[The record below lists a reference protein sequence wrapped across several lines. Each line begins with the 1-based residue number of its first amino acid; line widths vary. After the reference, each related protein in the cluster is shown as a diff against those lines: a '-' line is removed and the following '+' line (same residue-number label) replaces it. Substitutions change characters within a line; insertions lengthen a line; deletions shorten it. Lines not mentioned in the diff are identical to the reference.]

1 MCMTLPSLK
10 MGDSMQEVLATA
22 SAGSGRT
29 ALPADS
35 PAGLGLASGALLE
48 PWFSRL
54 HGRFGEQRIFDR
66 QTRPGRADRG
76 LPLPTK

>member
-1 MCMTLPSLK
+1 MTLPSLK
-10 MGDSMQEVLATA
+10 IGDSMQEVLATA

-35 PAGLGLASGALLE
+35 PAGLGLATHALLA
-48 PWFSRL
+48 PWFSCLHERL
-54 HGRFGEQRIFDR
+54 GELRIFDC
-66 QTRPGRADRG
+66 QTHPGRAGPG